1 MYQAPRALQLAIIA
15 TLFLVA
21 SPERLPAQEFPGAPR
36 PEQLNVEPL
45 NFNVEFP
52 TWGGKQLWTDVL
64 HFHEWRIQRNVFTAH
79 YRLLD
84 GEDKRH
90 AWGTYQQCRVRLE
103 QITAEKNLP
112 PMQGKAV
119 LLLHGL
125 FRTRE
130 SMAGMAEYLE
140 REGGYQVFRVSYAS
154 TRGNMDAHAVGLAK
168 VIENLHGVDEINF
181 VAHSLGNLVIRRYL
195 AIHTDPLTGELP
207 DPRIRRMVM
216 LAPPNNGAELAR
228 IASRTGLFNVTAG
241 ASGTQLVDGWEDLR
255 QGLATP
261 GFEFG
266 IIAGGAGKAN
276 GRNPLLTGDDDLVV
290 TVEETKLPGAHDFLV
305 LPPNHTWLMDDP
317 QVRQSTLRFLQQGW
331 FVSEAERKPLE
342 P

>member
-1 MYQAPRALQLAIIA
+1 L
-15 TLFLVA
+15 
-21 SPERLPAQEFPGAPR
+21 S
-36 PEQLNVEPL
+36 NVDPL
-45 NFNVEFP
+45 NFNVKLP

-64 HFHEWRIQRNVFTAH
+64 HFHQWRIQRNVFTAH

-84 GEDKRH
+84 GENKRH
-90 AWGTYQQCRVRLE
+90 AWGTYQQCRIRLE
-103 QITAEKNLP
+103 QIKTEQNLP
-112 PMQGKAV
+112 PMQGKVV

-140 REGGYQVFRVSYAS
+140 REGGYKVFRVSYAS
-154 TRGNMDAHAVGLAK
+154 TRGNMDAHAVALAE
-168 VIENLHGVDEINF
+168 VIKNLEGVEEINL

-195 AIHTDPLTGELP
+195 AMHTDPLTGERP
-207 DPRIRRMVM
+207 DSRIRRMVM

-228 IASRTGLFNVTAG
+228 IADRTGLFNVTAG
-241 ASGTQLVDGWEDLR
+241 ASAAQLVDGWEDLQ

-261 GFEFG
+261 QFEFG
-266 IIAGGAGKAN
+266 IIAGGAGKES

-305 LPPNHTWLMDDP
+305 LPSTHTWFMDDP
-317 QVRQSTLRFLQQGW
+317 QVRESTLRFLQQGW
-331 FVSEAERKPLE
+331 FVSQAERKPLVR
-342 P
+342 